1 MQSSFDNKTIFK
13 RFEEYLS
20 INRLT
25 GIRLPENLQSCEPEH
40 LKRLRKI
47 FAPKTGLLIFYPIS
61 KNSKGKNKLNSRN
74 PMYKDSD
81 AEENI
86 ISFMIVFPP
95 VEEREERL
103 FPIGNY
109 ISGIPEIEDS
119 DDEFGEED
127 SYDED
132 IDELG
137 DDDEDI

>member
-1 MQSSFDNKTIFK
+1 
-13 RFEEYLS
+13 
-20 INRLT
+20 
-25 GIRLPENLQSCEPEH
+25 
-40 LKRLRKI
+40 
-47 FAPKTGLLIFYPIS
+47 
-61 KNSKGKNKLNSRN
+61 
-74 PMYKDSD
+74 MYKDSD